1 MCSQSSSHGWQCEI
15 GHTSRRD
22 AVWIV
27 KGVEQLSCV
36 SPSQSSRTWLLLQWL
51 VGYMYIARFQTSHW
65 FFYRDHQRNIHC
77 YIFLWFQL
85 CQGLFRVNVIWIQT
99 GWNNC
104 SDLLLEKFI
113 NADIFR
119 DFNWNNSCYCKL
131 NVLKK
136 AVSNSVAAL

>member
-1 MCSQSSSHGWQCEI
+1 MRAHVQP
-15 GHTSRRD
+15 
-22 AVWIV
+22 
-27 KGVEQLSCV
+27 EQLTRLAMRNRAHQSQGCCV
-36 SPSQSSRTWLLLQWL
+36 DRERCRTAVLCQSSRTWLLLQWL
-51 VGYMYIARFQTSHW
+51 VGYMCIARFQTSHW

-104 SDLLLEKFI
+104 SDLLLEKFM

-119 DFNWNNSCYCKL
+119 DFNWNYSCYCKL
-131 NVLKK
+131 NLLKK